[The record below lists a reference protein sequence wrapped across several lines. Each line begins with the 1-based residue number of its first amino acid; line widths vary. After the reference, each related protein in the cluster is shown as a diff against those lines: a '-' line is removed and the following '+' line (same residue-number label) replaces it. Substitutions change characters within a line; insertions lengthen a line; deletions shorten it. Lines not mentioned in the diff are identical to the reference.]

1 MSFMLTVTY
10 VECHIKKLLML
21 NVIMLSVVMLNVVVP
36 FVVIGPLAIPR
47 VLLPFWLI
55 AIWGIDFR
63 LFVVAPFTLMSAKT
77 IEINH
82 REN

>member
-1 MSFMLTVTY
+1 MQTVTY
-10 VECHIKKLLML
+10 TECHIKKLLML
-21 NVIMLSVVMLNVVVP
+21 SVIMLNVVMLCVVAP

-47 VLLPFWLI
+47 ALLPFGLI

-63 LFVVAPFTLMSAKT
+63 LLVVAPFTLLPVKT

-82 REN
+82 REY